1 MYPIWERLCT
11 VERKLEESLFETKM
25 YPKCI
30 QGGSEAIIIC
40 VSWVLLP
47 NQL

>member
-1 MYPIWERLCT
+1 MYQIWAQLGT

-30 QGGSEAIIIC
+30 QEASEAIIIC

>member
-1 MYPIWERLCT
+1 MYQIWAQLGT
-11 VERKLEESLFETKM
+11 DERKLEESLFETKM

-30 QGGSEAIIIC
+30 QGASEAIIIC